1 MICLIIPLFLSI
13 RVFEQKGEAVHE
25 KTALTKLNALPFRR
39 KSLLYSA
46 TPEPCRSTYEISFRI
61 KLFTRSW
68 NPPDTKLYNSFN
80 FLWFCNFIFHRF
92 KVFPS
97 SAKHSL
103 AVWSTF
109 LSSAKSTLWIFTM
122 YGLKRNTRAKQ
133 KGIKVLRGRWRYRC
147 MLLVMWKR
155 SSSDALMEA
164 VVNELMPGWCQ
175 FNLDDSYARTSKCLC
190 QEPNYSLHVFMITT
204 ALAMILRHSSRLDI
218 NCAERYRFLPLKK
231 YLLCR
236 LQPPTH
242 SSKLWFPQKAQD
254 CVYFSFS
261 NSFFILIVALA
272 RKCFRK
278 MFKLW
283 KGKGRVED
291 KSEGRIRK

>member
-1 MICLIIPLFLSI
+1 MILQFYFSSVQSFSI
-13 RVFEQKGEAVHE
+13 LCQ
-25 KTALTKLNALPFRR
+25 ALTRSVKHFCSPVFCQKHFYEYSRR
-39 KSLLYSA
+39 ME
-46 TPEPCRSTYEISFRI
+46 TE
-61 KLFTRSW
+61 
-68 NPPDTKLYNSFN
+68 
-80 FLWFCNFIFHRF
+80 
-92 KVFPS
+92 
-97 SAKHSL
+97 
-103 AVWSTF
+103 
-109 LSSAKSTLWIFTM
+109 
-122 YGLKRNTRAKQ
+122 NTRG
-133 KGIKVLRGRWRYRC
+133 GIKVLRGRWRYRC
-147 MLLVMWKR
+147 ILSVMWKR
-155 SSSDALMEA
+155 SSSVALMEA
-164 VVNELMPGWCQ
+164 VVNELMLGWCQ
-175 FNLDDSYARTSKCLC
+175 FGLDDSEARTPCAKHRI
-190 QEPNYSLHVFMITT
+190 YSLHIFMITT

-283 KGKGRVED
+283 KD
-291 KSEGRIRK
+291 RIRESGEINQKAALTNTTKPSFYYSLVRESFQIVFKTWITRKTNNRAEVSSQKIDEFNGKAR